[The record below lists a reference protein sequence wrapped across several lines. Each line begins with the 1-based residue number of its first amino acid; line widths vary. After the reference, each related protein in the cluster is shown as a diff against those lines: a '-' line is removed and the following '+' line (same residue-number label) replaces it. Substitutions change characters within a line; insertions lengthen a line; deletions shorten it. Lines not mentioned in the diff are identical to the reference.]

1 MSNKKKWMLLFLLI
15 VVTASLFMAAFSENH
30 EEDEALFS
38 DVSESDWFYMD
49 VAFVKN
55 EGLMQ
60 GTGDRIFSPQEN
72 MTRAM
77 LVTILWRMEGEPMAE
92 HADFSDVPKEA
103 YYRDA
108 VAWGYAQNIVSGY
121 SASVFAPNDLI
132 TREQMATIFYRYAA
146 YKQQVTEEDST
157 ALTYEDAE
165 QISPYA
171 VQAIAWAVK
180 HEILTGVSPKK
191 IAPQDYAKRCEAAAI
206 FTRFCKYQENFA
218 LEAEKD
224 VIHEPAKDST
234 GGNKG
239 HKKEESESLD
249 VSPILMVDSVKGRP
263 GDTVQVAV
271 RVKNNPGILG
281 MVLTAHFDEEICVL
295 KSVQNGDAVKD
306 VLDLTTSRQLTSG
319 TRFVWDGLEILPDNI
334 QDGTILMMD
343 FIISET
349 AKPGE
354 YPISLTYTAGDVV
367 DNALQSIALQIE
379 SGRIT
384 IEE

>member
-1 MSNKKKWMLLFLLI
+1 MPNKKKWMLLLLI
-15 VVTASLFMAAFSENH
+15 VVTASLFMAAFSENRK
-30 EEDEALFS
+30 EDEALFF
-38 DVSESDWFYMD
+38 DVSETDWFYAD

-60 GTGDRIFSPQEN
+60 GTGNGLFSPQEN

-77 LVTILWRMEGEPMAE
+77 LVTILWRMEGEPMAG
-92 HADFSDVPKEA
+92 HAAFSDVSEKA

-121 SASVFAPNDLI
+121 SASVFAPNDLM
-132 TREQMATIFYRYAA
+132 TREQMATVFYRYAA
-146 YKQQVTEEDST
+146 YKQQATEEDST

-180 HEILTGVSPKK
+180 HEILTGMSPKK
-191 IAPQDYAKRCEAAAI
+191 IAPQAYAKRCEAAAI

-218 LEAEKD
+218 PEAEKD

-239 HKKEESESLD
+239 NKKEESEVPD

-263 GDTVQVAV
+263 GETVQVAI

-281 MVLTAHFDEEICVL
+281 MVLTAHFDEESL
-295 KSVQNGDAVKD
+295 TLASVQNGDAVKD
-306 VLDLTTSRQLTSG
+306 VLELTTSRQLTSG
-319 TRFVWDGLEILPDNI
+319 IRFVWDGLEIHPENI

-354 YPISLTYTAGDVV
+354 YPISVTYAAGDVV

-379 SGRIT
+379 RGQIT
-384 IEE
+384 VEE